1 MGTCG
6 GRAVPGSSRGGAG
19 ARLGENPLP
28 MPSPAAAREAYWR
41 STLRLSGALLA
52 VWLLVTL
59 GVCLAGPSL
68 VFDFFGW
75 PFGVWAAAQG
85 ALLVFCAIVWVYALA
100 MDRLD
105 RQHGAGGD

>member
-1 MGTCG
+1 M
-6 GRAVPGSSRGGAG
+6 SRPAT
-19 ARLGENPLP
+19 ARD
-28 MPSPAAAREAYWR
+28 AYWH
-41 STLRLSGALLA
+41 STLRISAVLLG

-59 GVCLAGPSL
+59 GVCLVGPTL
-68 VFDFFGW
+68 AFDFFGW

-105 RQHGAGGD
+105 RRHGAAGD